1 MLPLLNLNQKLTTFL
16 FFLIF
21 FLIGIFLFQDYG
33 ISIDEDN
40 TRIVGFLS
48 LEYIF
53 KIFFPEHVSLIKET
67 ISDQRG
73 AHSGFETSGVIF
85 DLPMAFLELIFQIDD
100 SKQYYMLRHF
110 FNFFLFFISVYF
122 FFLLVKNRYN
132 SWTFGILGS
141 LFLIMSPRIFANSF
155 YNNKDVVFMSLF
167 IISLYAAINFLEKQN
182 YKNALIFSLLSAML
196 INVRI
201 LGLFLPPLIF
211 LIYIINIL
219 RDQNYKKEII
229 LPLILF
235 LILTSLFT
243 VLFWPYLWEN
253 PIEHFLFSVKT
264 LSSHNLNFYTYYLG
278 QYFFST
284 DPPWHY
290 SLVWIFISTPFLYIT
305 LFIIG
310 FFFIAQ
316 RTTRRLLRIDKNNSY
331 IDLWRGKKELQDL
344 IFFLTFLIPL
354 IIVIDS
360 GSVSYDGWRHLYF
373 IYPSLLLIAMLG
385 IHLIMITFFK
395 KKKNYLFI
403 ISFILILPTIFWMYK
418 NHPFQNVYFN
428 FLAGKNYNEKFEMDF
443 SGVSNNKVLQY
454 ISENEVGK
462 TKIYS
467 LSTTDLNLSKKILK
481 KEIRETIEIVH
492 DINSANYITNN
503 YRDWRG
509 NLDPRKINIPKG
521 FKILYEIKVDDVAI
535 NSIYK
540 KM

>member
-1 MLPLLNLNQKLTTFL
+1 MLPFLNLNQKLKTLL

-21 FLIGIFLFQDYG
+21 FLIGILLFQDYG

-40 TRIVGFLS
+40 TRIMGFLS

-53 KIFFPEHVSLIKET
+53 KIFFPEHISLINET
-67 ISDQRG
+67 ISGQRS

-155 YNNKDVVFMSLF
+155 YNNKDIVFMSLF

-211 LIYIINIL
+211 LIYVINIL

-253 PIEHFLFSVKT
+253 PIEHFLLSIKT

-278 QYFFST
+278 QYFFSA

-385 IHLIMITFFK
+385 IHLIMIAFFK

-403 ISFILILPTIFWMYK
+403 ISFILILPTILWMYK

-443 SGVSNNKVLQY
+443 SGVSNKKVLQY
-454 ISENEVGK
+454 ISENEAGR

-492 DINSANYITNN
+492 DINSANYVTNN

-509 NLDPRKINIPKG
+509 NLDPKKINIPKG
-521 FKILYEIKVDDVAI
+521 FKILHEIKVDDVAI